1 MIRRMLERL
10 LTFKHGSMY
19 TSDGARGKRVFG
31 TLSISQVIKSACA
44 TTQRHNT
51 TEDEVERFIKE
62 WLRRAKERCIQ
73 TEKKKVCG
81 NNDNRTRHKL
91 RQDKM
96 RQDDGHGV
104 ALLIYSSGHVDA
116 PP

>member
-1 MIRRMLERL
+1 MDVL
-10 LTFKHGSMY
+10 G
-19 TSDGARGKRVFG
+19 FG
-31 TLSISQVIKSACA
+31 LICFNTLSLLAG
-44 TTQRHNT
+44 
-51 TEDEVERFIKE
+51 
-62 WLRRAKERCIQ
+62 
-73 TEKKKVCG
+73 G

-116 PP
+116 PPLNFHKFKFSG